1 MKKIVSLV
9 AATAVIASM
18 LIFTGCGDKKAE
30 EKKAEVT
37 KTSIATESD
46 TLAKTPEVGGTL
58 VFGRSGDSTSM
69 DPSHATDGE
78 SFYAASAVYDNLV
91 QFKYGTTEIEP
102 GLATSWEISADG
114 LSYVFNL
121 RKGVYFNETE
131 FFKQKSEFT
140 SADVVFSYKRQFD
153 KSHPY
158 NKIGGAFKYWS
169 AMDMSNIV
177 KDVIAVDKYTVKI
190 TLKKREAP
198 FIANL
203 AMEFAMI
210 LSADYADELT
220 KKGLQKNISKK
231 PVGTGPFI
239 FVKWVKDDKII
250 YKANKNYWDGRP
262 YVDKLIFKVITN
274 NAVRAAEL
282 KAGSIHIMD
291 FPNPAEVA
299 GLESNPNIKLV
310 KQEGLNVGWLAF
322 NNERKPFDNLLVRRA
337 IRHAINT
344 EGIVKSVYEGL
355 GTVAT
360 NPIPPTMWSYNTD
373 LKGYA
378 YDPIKAKK
386 LLAEAG
392 FPNGFETN
400 IWAMPVARP
409 YNPNGRKVAEA
420 MQADLAKVGVKVKIV
435 SYDWG
440 TYLKKSSNG
449 EHDMVLIGWT
459 GDNGDPDN
467 FLHVLLSKHAAKT
480 KPAQNR
486 AFWRNDEFTA
496 LTDEAKITTDVA
508 KRTALYKQAQ
518 VVFER
523 EAPVHPIA
531 HSIVVQ
537 PMLTKVHGFK
547 LDPVGKRRFKE
558 VWIEK

>member
-1 MKKIVSLV
+1 MKKLLL
-9 AATAVIASM
+9 AAIM
-18 LIFTGCGDKKAE
+18 LI
-30 EKKAEVT
+30 
-37 KTSIATESD
+37 TSVAF
-46 TLAKTPEVGGTL
+46 AAPQYGGTL

-91 QFKYGTTEIEP
+91 QFKYGSTEIEP
-102 GLATSWEISADG
+102 GLAESWSVSDDG
-114 LSYVFNL
+114 LEYTFKL
-121 RKGVYFNETE
+121 RKGVKFSKTK
-131 FFKQKSEFT
+131 FFKKDSEFT
-140 SADVVFSYKRQFD
+140 SRDVVFSLKRQFD

-158 NKIGGAFKYWS
+158 NKVGGAFKYWS

-190 TLKKREAP
+190 TLLKKEAP

-210 LSADYADELT
+210 LSADYADQLT
-220 KKGLQKNISKK
+220 KDNKQADLGRR
-231 PVGTGPFI
+231 PVGTGPFV
-239 FVKWVKDDKII
+239 FVKWRKDDKII
-250 YKANKNYWDGRP
+250 YKANKDYWNGRP

-274 NAVRAAEL
+274 NSVRAAEL

-299 GLESNPNIKLV
+299 DLEKNPNIKLV

-322 NNERKPFDNLLVRRA
+322 NNERKPFDNVLVRRA

-355 GTVAT
+355 GKVAV

-373 LKGYA
+373 LKGYD
-378 YDPIKAKK
+378 YNPQKAKA
-386 LLAEAG
+386 LLKEAG
-392 FPNGFETN
+392 LADGFETN

-420 MQADLAKVGVKVKIV
+420 MQADLAKVGIKVKII
-435 SYDWG
+435 SFDWG

-467 FLHVLLSKHAAKT
+467 FLNVLLSKHAAAT

-486 AFWRNDEFTA
+486 AFWKNDEFTA
-496 LTDEAKITTDVA
+496 LTDEAKITANVA
-508 KRTALYKQAQ
+508 KRTELYKKAQ
-518 VVFER
+518 LVFER

-531 HSIVVQ
+531 HSIVVE
-537 PMLTKVHGFK
+537 PMLKKVNGFK
-547 LDPVGKRRFKE
+547 LDPVGKRRFKD
-558 VWIEK
+558 VWLAK

>member
-1 MKKIVSLV
+1 MKK
-9 AATAVIASM
+9 
-18 LIFTGCGDKKAE
+18 LILAMF
-30 EKKAEVT
+30 VFLS
-37 KTSIATESD
+37 SIAF
-46 TLAKTPEVGGTL
+46 AQTPDVGGTL

-91 QFKYGTTEIEP
+91 QFKYGSTEIEP
-102 GLATSWEISADG
+102 ALATSWEVSNDG
-114 LSYVFNL
+114 LEYTFKL
-121 RKGVYFNETE
+121 RQGVYFSKTKY
-131 FFKQKSEFT
+131 FKTKSEFT
-140 SADVVFSYKRQFD
+140 SADVVFSLKRQFD

-190 TLKKREAP
+190 TLKKKEAP

-210 LSADYADELT
+210 LSNDYASELA
-220 KKGLQKNISKK
+220 KKGKEGDLGKK
-231 PVGTGPFI
+231 PVGTGPFV
-239 FVKWVKDDKII
+239 FKKWVKDDKII
-250 YKANKNYWDGRP
+250 YSANKNYWNGRP

-291 FPNPAEVA
+291 FPNPAEVD
-299 GLESNPNIKLV
+299 GLEAHKNIKLV
-310 KQEGLNVGWLAF
+310 KQEGLNVGYLAF
-322 NNERKPFDNLLVRRA
+322 NFERKPFDNKLVRQA
-337 IRHAINT
+337 ISHAINM

-355 GTVAT
+355 GKVAT
-360 NPIPPTMWSYNTD
+360 NPIPPTMWSYDKN
-373 LKGYA
+373 LKGYE
-378 YDPIKAKK
+378 YNIEKAKA
-386 LLAEAG
+386 LLKEAG
-392 FPNGFETN
+392 FENGFETN

-420 MQADLAKVGVKVKIV
+420 MQADLAKVGIKVKIV

-440 TYLKKSSNG
+440 TYLKKSSMG
-449 EHDMVLIGWT
+449 EHDMVLLGWT

-467 FLHVLLSKHAAKT
+467 FLNVLLSKHAAMN

-486 AFWRNDEFTA
+486 AFWKNEEFTA
-496 LTDEAKITTDVA
+496 LIDEAKEITDVA
-508 KRTALYKQAQ
+508 KRTALYEKAQAI
-518 VVFER
+518 FAE
-523 EAPVHPIA
+523 EAPWKPVA

-537 PMLTKVHGFK
+537 PMLEKVNGFK

-558 VWIEK
+558 VWLKK

>member
-1 MKKIVSLV
+1 MKKLLLAALLLITSV
-9 AATAVIASM
+9 AFAA
-18 LIFTGCGDKKAE
+18 
-30 EKKAEVT
+30 
-37 KTSIATESD
+37 
-46 TLAKTPEVGGTL
+46 PQYGGTL

-102 GLATSWEISADG
+102 GLAESWSVSDDG
-114 LSYVFNL
+114 LEYTFKL
-121 RKGVYFNETE
+121 RKGVKFNKTKYF
-131 FFKQKSEFT
+131 KKDSEFT
-140 SADVVFSYKRQFD
+140 SKDVVFSLKRQFD
-153 KSHPY
+153 TTHPY
-158 NKIGGAFKYWS
+158 NKVGGAFKYWA

-190 TLKKREAP
+190 ILLKKEAP

-210 LSADYADELT
+210 LSSDYADQLT
-220 KKGLQKNISKK
+220 KTGEQEDLGRK
-231 PVGTGPFI
+231 PVGTGPFV
-239 FVKWVKDDKII
+239 FVKWKKDDRII
-250 YKANKNYWDGRP
+250 FTANKNYWDGRP
-262 YVDKLIFKVITN
+262 YINKLIFKVITN
-274 NAVRAAEL
+274 NSVRAAEL

-299 GLESNPNIKLV
+299 DLESSPKIKLV

-322 NNERKPFDNLLVRRA
+322 NNERKPFDNVLVRRA

-355 GTVAT
+355 GKVAV
-360 NPIPPTMWSYNTD
+360 NPIPPTMWSYNRD

-378 YDPIKAKK
+378 YNPEKAKA
-386 LLAEAG
+386 LLKEAG
-392 FPNGFETN
+392 LENGFETN

-420 MQADLAKVGVKVKIV
+420 MQADLAKVGIKAKII

-440 TYLKKSSNG
+440 TYLKKSSMG

-467 FLHVLLSKHAAKT
+467 FLNVLLSAHAAET

-486 AFWRNDEFTA
+486 AFWKNDEFTA
-496 LTDEAKITTDVA
+496 LVDEAKVTTDVA
-508 KRTALYKQAQ
+508 KRTELYRKAQ
-518 VVFER
+518 LVFEK

-531 HSIVVQ
+531 HSIVVE
-537 PMLTKVHGFK
+537 PMLKKVNGFK

-558 VWIEK
+558 VWLAK

>member
-1 MKKIVSLV
+1 MKRIIL
-9 AATAVIASM
+9 A
-18 LIFTGCGDKKAE
+18 IF
-30 EKKAEVT
+30 VLLS
-37 KTSIATESD
+37 SIAF
-46 TLAKTPEVGGTL
+46 AKTPDVGGVL

-91 QFKYGTTEIEP
+91 QFKYGSTEIEP
-102 GLATSWEISADG
+102 ALATSWDVSKDG
-114 LSYVFNL
+114 LEYTFKL
-121 RKGVYFNETE
+121 RKGVYFSKTK

-140 SADVVFSYKRQFD
+140 SADVVFSLKRQFD
-153 KSHPY
+153 KNHPY
-158 NKIGGAFKYWS
+158 NKVGGAFKYWS
-169 AMDMSNIV
+169 AMNMSNIV
-177 KDVIAVDKYTVKI
+177 KDVIAIDKYTVKI
-190 TLKKREAP
+190 TLKKKEAP

-210 LSADYADELT
+210 LSNDYAQMLT
-220 KKGLQKNISKK
+220 KKGKQNDLGKK
-231 PVGTGPFI
+231 PVGTGPFV
-239 FVKWVKDDKII
+239 FKKWVKDDKII
-250 YKANKNYWDGRP
+250 YTANKNYWNGRP

-274 NAVRAAEL
+274 NAVRAADL
-282 KAGSIHIMD
+282 KTGSIHIMD
-291 FPNPAEVA
+291 FPNPAEVKD
-299 GLESNPNIKLV
+299 LERNPNIKLV

-322 NNERKPFDNLLVRRA
+322 NNDRKPFDNKLVRQA

-355 GTVAT
+355 GKVAV
-360 NPIPPTMWSYNTD
+360 NPIPPTMWSYNKA
-373 LKGYA
+373 LKGYE
-378 YDPIKAKK
+378 YNPEKAKE
-386 LLAEAG
+386 LLKKAG
-392 FPNGFETN
+392 FENGFETN

-420 MQADLAKVGVKVKIV
+420 MQADLAKVGIKAKII

-440 TYLKKSSNG
+440 TYLKKSSMG

-467 FLHVLLSKHAAKT
+467 FLNVLLSAHAAET

-486 AFWRNDEFTA
+486 AFWKNDEFTA
-496 LTDEAKITTDVA
+496 LVDEAKVTTDVA
-508 KRTALYKQAQ
+508 KRTELYRKAQ
-518 VVFER
+518 LVFEK

-531 HSIVVQ
+531 HSIVVE
-537 PMLTKVHGFK
+537 PMLKKVNGFK

-558 VWIEK
+558 VWLAK

>member
-1 MKKIVSLV
+1 MKKLLLAALLLISSV
-9 AATAVIASM
+9 AFAT
-18 LIFTGCGDKKAE
+18 
-30 EKKAEVT
+30 
-37 KTSIATESD
+37 
-46 TLAKTPEVGGTL
+46 PQYGGVL
-58 VFGRSGDSTSM
+58 VFGRSGDSTTM

-102 GLATSWEISADG
+102 GLAESWTISEDG
-114 LSYVFNL
+114 LEYTFKL
-121 RKGVYFNETE
+121 RKGVKFAKTKYF
-131 FFKQKSEFT
+131 KKDSEFT
-140 SADVVFSYKRQFD
+140 SRDVVFSLKRQFD
-153 KSHPY
+153 ENHPY
-158 NKIGGAFKYWS
+158 NKVGGAFKYWA
-169 AMDMSNIV
+169 AMSMSDIV
-177 KDVIAVDKYTVKI
+177 EDVIAVDKYTVKI
-190 TLKKREAP
+190 TLKKPEAP

-210 LSADYADELT
+210 LSADYADELA
-220 KKGLQKNISKK
+220 KKGDQEDIGRK
-231 PVGTGPFI
+231 PVGTGPFV
-239 FVKWVKDDKII
+239 FQKWTKDDKII
-250 YKANKNYWDGRP
+250 FEANKEHWNGRP

-274 NAVRAAEL
+274 NSVRAAEL

-299 GLESNPNIKLV
+299 DLEADPKIKLV
-310 KQEGLNVGWLAF
+310 EQEGLNVGWLAF
-322 NNERKPFDNLLVRRA
+322 NNEKKPFDNVLVRRA

-344 EGIVKSVYEGL
+344 QGIVDSVYEGL
-355 GTVAT
+355 GKVAV

-373 LKGYA
+373 LKGYE
-378 YDPIKAKK
+378 YNPEKAKE
-386 LLAEAG
+386 LLKEAG
-392 FPNGFETN
+392 FENGFETN

-420 MQADLAKVGVKVKIV
+420 MQADLAKVGIKADIV

-440 TYLKKSSNG
+440 TYLKRSSMG

-467 FLHVLLSKHAAKT
+467 FLNVLLSAHAAEE

-486 AFWRNDEFTA
+486 AFWKNAEFTK
-496 LTDEAKITTDVA
+496 LTDEAKVTTDVE
-508 KRTALYKQAQ
+508 KRTELYKKAQ
-518 VVFER
+518 LVFEQ

-531 HSIVVQ
+531 HSIVVA
-537 PMLTKVHGFK
+537 PMLEKVQGFK
-547 LDPVGKRRFKE
+547 LDPVGKRRFKD

>member
-1 MKKIVSLV
+1 MKKIILAIFVLLSSIAF
-9 AATAVIASM
+9 AAT
-18 LIFTGCGDKKAE
+18 
-30 EKKAEVT
+30 
-37 KTSIATESD
+37 
-46 TLAKTPEVGGTL
+46 PQVGGTL
-58 VFGRSGDSTSM
+58 VFGRSGDSTTM

-91 QFKYGTTEIEP
+91 QFKYGSTEIEP
-102 GLATSWEISADG
+102 GLATSWEISDNG
-114 LSYVFNL
+114 LEYKFNL
-121 RKGVYFNETE
+121 RKGVYFSKTK
-131 FFKQKSEFT
+131 FFKKHSEFT
-140 SADVVFSYKRQFD
+140 SADVVFSLKRQFD
-153 KSHPY
+153 KTNPF
-158 NKIGGAFKYWS
+158 NKVGGAFKYWS

-177 KDVIAVDKYTVKI
+177 KDVIALDKYTVKI
-190 TLKKREAP
+190 VLKKREAP

-203 AMEFAMI
+203 AMEFSMI
-210 LSADYADELT
+210 LSNDYAQDLLKKDKT
-220 KKGLQKNISKK
+220 KDLNRK

-250 YKANKNYWDGRP
+250 YTANKNYWNGRP
-262 YVDKLIFKVITN
+262 YVNKLIFKVITN

-291 FPNPAEVA
+291 FPNPSEVA
-299 GLESNPNIKLV
+299 DLEKNPKIKLV
-310 KQEGLNVGWLAF
+310 KQAGLNVGWLAF
-322 NNERKPFDNLLVRRA
+322 NNERKPFDNVLVRRA

-344 EGIVKSVYEGL
+344 KGIVDSVYEGL
-355 GTVAT
+355 GTVAV

-373 LKGYA
+373 LKGYDYNPA
-378 YDPIKAKK
+378 KARD
-386 LLAEAG
+386 LLKEAG
-392 FPNGFETN
+392 LENGFETN

-420 MQADLAKVGVKVKIV
+420 IQADLAKVGIKVKII

-467 FLHVLLSKHAAKT
+467 FLNILLSKHAAMT

-486 AFWRNDEFTA
+486 AFWKNDEFTA
-496 LTDEAKITTDVA
+496 LVDKAKITSDI
-508 KRTALYKQAQ
+508 KIRTMLYKKAQ
-518 VVFER
+518 VIFEDQ
-523 EAPVHPIA
+523 APVHPIA
-531 HSIVVQ
+531 HSIVVE

-547 LDPVGKRRFKE
+547 LDPVGKRRFKD
-558 VWIEK
+558 VWLEK